1 MGGWGTMVDTETS
14 PDGGLLKLEL
24 RQEYN
29 GDVAAR
35 INVTSRKGCT
45 DMMKFDYQSAWKG
58 ARD

>member
-1 MGGWGTMVDTETS
+1 MVDRETS
-14 PDGGLLKLEL
+14 PDEGLLKLEL

-35 INVTSRKGCT
+35 INVTSRKGT
-45 DMMKFDYQSAWKG
+45 QTMKSDHRSAWKG

>member
-1 MGGWGTMVDTETS
+1 MFDRETS
-14 PDGGLLKLEL
+14 PDEELLKLEL
-24 RQEYN
+24 RQEYS

-35 INVTSRKGCT
+35 INVTSRKGHT